1 MRVMRKID
9 NNSVQKMSIIRLDEA
24 YQNKDFCSNEE
35 SVRGSVIS
43 ENIGETAHAARVYRI
58 TFLQSRNMLAQS

>member
-1 MRVMRKID
+1 MQVMRKID

-24 YQNKDFCSNEE
+24 YQKKEFCSNEE

-43 ENIGETAHAARVYRI
+43 DK
-58 TFLQSRNMLAQS
+58 